1 MKTLYKF
8 LRTGMKS
15 QHGNCTWKVGE
26 WKHEDVISL
35 CSQGFHASERIM
47 DALSYVPGEI
57 LAQVEVKGNH
67 FDETDKQV
75 WTDMS
80 VVKAWHWTK
89 EDSVALAI
97 FAAELV
103 IVVYEKDYPG
113 DNRPR
118 QAIEAAKTYLVNP
131 SGAAEA
137 AARAAG
143 AAAEAA
149 AGAAEAAARAAGAAA
164 RAAVWAAVWA
174 ARAAGAEILDKI
186 NNWMVERISSLKEV
200 A

>member
-26 WKHEDVISL
+26 WKHEDAISL
-35 CSQGFHASERIM
+35 CDYGFHASVRAI

-57 LAQVEVKGNH
+57 IAKIEAKGKH
-67 FDETDKQV
+67 LSQTDKQV
-75 WTDMS
+75 WTDMR

-103 IVVYEKDYPG
+103 IGRYEKSYPR
-113 DNRPR
+113 DDSPR
-118 QAIEAAKTYLVNP
+118 KAIEAAKAYLKHP
-131 SGAAEA
+131 TEA
-137 AARAAG
+137 ATEAATEAVVATAKAAG
-143 AAAEAA
+143 AAA
-149 AGAAEAAARAAGAAA
+149 GAAA
-164 RAAVWAAVWA
+164 LAAE
-174 ARAAGAEILDKI
+174 AEILDKI